1 MKRVLDHLASR
12 LPLVAS
18 LAARRLALRLRVRAL
33 LCRMRGAAGG
43 RRSVAQS
50 VRLEP
55 AFTARDGQGFREAA
69 KQANLTDLPQPWSE
83 TLKKSEHG
91 AFHLHQ
97 FCLCCNRTTL
107 MLVDYESSMV
117 GADGERIPNWRER
130 LVCSSCGMN
139 NRQRLVAR
147 LMQQVPMPS
156 AHRAVYLM
164 EQVTPIFEWA
174 RVFVDAE
181 VHGSEYLGPQYQGG
195 QRVHGVRHEDVM
207 NLSYPDRS
215 FDLIVSND
223 VLEHIPDPEGAF
235 RECHRVLKP
244 GGSMLA
250 TFPFHVQMEASV
262 SRARLAAGG
271 GVEHLLA
278 PQYHGNPVSSEGS
291 LVFHDFGWDLLDV
304 IRGAGFSSALSEV
317 YCSHEYGHFGTGLL
331 VFRMVKGTGAPPP

>member
-1 MKRVLDHLASR
+1 LKRMLDQLTSR
-12 LPLVAS
+12 LPLVAA

-33 LCRMRGAAGG
+33 LCRMRTPAS
-43 RRSVAQS
+43 RRRAVAQS

-55 AFTARDGQGFREAA
+55 AFTARDRPGFQEAA
-69 KQANLTDLPQPWSE
+69 ERASLTDLPQPWSQ
-83 TLKKSEHG
+83 TLRNSEHG
-91 AFHLHQ
+91 AFQLQ
-97 FCLCCNRTTL
+97 RFCLCCNRSMP
-107 MLVDYESSMV
+107 MLVDYESSMA
-117 GADGERIPNWRER
+117 GAGGERIPNWRER
-130 LVCSSCGMN
+130 LVCSGCGMN

-156 AHRAVYLM
+156 AHPAVYLM

-174 RVFVDAE
+174 RVLVDAE
-181 VHGSEYLGPQYQGG
+181 VHGSEYLGHQYRGG
-195 QRVHGVRHEDVM
+195 QRVYGVRHEDVM

-235 RECHRVLKP
+235 RECSRVLKP

-250 TFPFHVQMEASV
+250 TFPFHVQREASV
-262 SRARLAAGG
+262 TRARLAAG

-278 PQYHGNPVSSEGS
+278 PQYHGNPVSAEGS

-304 IRGAGFSSALSEV
+304 IRGAGFSSASCEV
-317 YCSHEYGHFGTGLL
+317 YSSDEFGHFGAGLL
-331 VFRMVKGTGAPPP
+331 VFRMVKPTGAPRA